1 MLLTLIQKELR
12 SLLATPA
19 NWLLLAGLQF
29 IFAWDFLGRLDA
41 YMQVQTQ
48 LAHYANAPGVTQS
61 VAAPLCGTLALI
73 LMMLTPLF
81 TMRQIA
87 EERRNQTF
95 VLLLA
100 APISSSQIV
109 WAKFIALMIFL
120 SLLIAANLAMA
131 CSLALGTQLD
141 IGLLLVNGLGLLLLT
156 ACYAALGLYLSSL
169 TQQPIIAAVSTLAVL
184 FALWL
189 LDFSATDAQLYLRAL
204 SPTAHFRSLNS
215 GVLNSV
221 DVAYFL
227 LFSLVCLLLAARRV
241 ENNRVY
247 G

>member
-1 MLLTLIQKELR
+1 MIFTLIQKELR

-19 NWLLLAGLQF
+19 HWLLLAGLQF

-81 TMRQIA
+81 TMRLIA

-95 VLLLA
+95 TLLLA
-100 APISSSQIV
+100 APLSSSQIV

-120 SLLIAANLAMA
+120 SLLIAANLLMA

-141 IGLLLVNGLGLLLLT
+141 IGLLWVNGLGLLLLT

-204 SPTAHFRSLNS
+204 SPTAHFRSFNS
-215 GVLNSV
+215 GLLNSV

-227 LFSLVCLLLAARRV
+227 LFSLVCLTLAARRV